1 MKKFFYKIFELQEHH
16 LYFSIFLSFLI
27 IAYFH
32 FSSGFAMSGDSY
44 KFSGWADDLIK
55 FNFNLYDFY
64 FKENSERISPFFFT
78 VPVFLIAICK
88 VIFGDSWQY
97 AFLSL
102 NLALVFFSL
111 MIFAKT
117 LLLIR
122 VRPFLIFLT
131 LPLIILSVDLLTW
144 PRFILSDTNYAFLVI
159 LATYVMTKGFVENK
173 YNYFQLFL
181 VMVLML
187 ITRPSSVSVIFA
199 ILFFISISKYKFF
212 LRPRVILVFVFLLFI
227 LIPIIFGLL
236 YYLIEF
242 NFSENTQIEWWLLS
256 KVKVG
261 MIIHDRPETW
271 VDPPSSFKDV
281 VNIYFLRL
289 VNFFNPYAATFS
301 TIHLVLNFLQIFL
314 ILLSIIIWPICGS
327 LTKSQD
333 KLFLLIIM
341 ISLSIASF
349 HSFTLIDYD
358 WRYRFPIIL
367 PLIMFI
373 PISIDMI
380 LRKVKF

>member
-1 MKKFFYKIFELQEHH
+1 M
-16 LYFSIFLSFLI
+16 
-27 IAYFH
+27 
-32 FSSGFAMSGDSY
+32 
-44 KFSGWADDLIK
+44 
-55 FNFNLYDFY
+55 
-64 FKENSERISPFFFT
+64 
-78 VPVFLIAICK
+78 
-88 VIFGDSWQY
+88 
-97 AFLSL
+97 
-102 NLALVFFSL
+102 
-111 MIFAKT
+111 
-117 LLLIR
+117 
-122 VRPFLIFLT
+122 
-131 LPLIILSVDLLTW
+131 
-144 PRFILSDTNYAFLVI
+144 
-159 LATYVMTKGFVENK
+159 
-173 YNYFQLFL
+173 
-181 VMVLML
+181 
-187 ITRPSSVSVIFA
+187 
-199 ILFFISISKYKFF
+199 
-212 LRPRVILVFVFLLFI
+212 VFVFLLFI

-281 VNIYFLRL
+281 VNIYFFILF
-289 VNFFNPYAATFS
+289 NFFNPYAATFS